1 MRLTF
6 EEENE
11 QYLLDDGEAEYRGE
25 TIKEALEDVM
35 NNCYDELEQ
44 LSSYDN
50 EELEQKELDSG
61 NDVW

>member
-11 QYLLDDGEAEYRGE
+11 QYLLDDGDFEYRGE
-25 TIKEALEDVM
+25 TIKEAM
-35 NNCYDELEQ
+35 NNCYEELES

-50 EELEQKELDSG
+50 DELKQKELDSG